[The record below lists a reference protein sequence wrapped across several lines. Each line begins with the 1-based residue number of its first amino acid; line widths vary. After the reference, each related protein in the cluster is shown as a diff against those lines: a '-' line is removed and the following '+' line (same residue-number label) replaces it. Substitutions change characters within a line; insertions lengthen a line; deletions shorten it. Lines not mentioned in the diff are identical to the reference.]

1 MAVYVSSINLGRGGK
16 QKNDGRIQVP
26 VNVAVEEPR
35 AGVVREEA
43 DRDIVT
49 GVADAHDVPN
59 HGIVEVVRGIA
70 SATEHVEG
78 VSVQVN
84 GMLYKRY
91 SSSGDTIRRH
101 ASA

>member
-1 MAVYVSSINLGRGGK
+1 MWQWK
-16 QKNDGRIQVP
+16 K
-26 VNVAVEEPR
+26 PR

-49 GVADAHDVPN
+49 GVADAHDFPN
-59 HGIVEVVRGIA
+59 HGIVEVVGGIG

-78 VSVQVN
+78 VSVKVN
-84 GMLYKRY
+84 GMLYKRF
-91 SSSGDTIRRH
+91 SSRGDIRRRH